1 MKHRLCFKAHGLNP
15 YQWRLKAYC
24 ETTQTRDI
32 VPTRVFLLSVT
43 GKNGRKWSPLRF
55 NYFRLVGKLKRVKTL
70 WTVFLEKLPW
80 WSLSDRHT
88 LMTLE
93 PCFGFLFGD
102 LGEFYMKCGFVGI
115 CGFRRERDLDS
126 MKKCH
131 GPISHPFTASQK
143 CISSIIPQNIRVD
156 LYFRISTFCIWNFN
170 ERPCTPGAL
179 VGIPNDIEVNS
190 ILHSPDLDKSR

>member
-1 MKHRLCFKAHGLNP
+1 MKHRLCFRAHGLKP
-15 YQWRLKAYC
+15 YQWRLKASC

-55 NYFRLVGKLKRVKTL
+55 NYFRLVGKLKRVNIVNGISCKATL
-70 WTVFLEKLPW
+70 VVSW

-88 LMTLE
+88 LMT
-93 PCFGFLFGD
+93 PCFGFLLLFGD
-102 LGEFYMKCGFVGI
+102 LGKFSMKCGFVGI

-156 LYFRISTFCIWNFN
+156 LYFRISTFCI
-170 ERPCTPGAL
+170 
-179 VGIPNDIEVNS
+179 
-190 ILHSPDLDKSR
+190 